1 MPITDEERE
10 YLKFL
15 GKNIIKI
22 RKKNNLKQEGLSDI
36 LDIDD
41 SSLRRIES
49 GRTNPT
55 TITLLRIAN
64 ALEVNRM
71 PTNSMVM
78 DKVYC
83 RDRWYFL
90 TLKQS

>member
-64 ALEVNRM
+64 ALEVNIKDLFELR
-71 PTNSMVM
+71 TNIE
-78 DKVYC
+78 
-83 RDRWYFL
+83 
-90 TLKQS
+90 

>member
-64 ALEVNRM
+64 ALEVNIKDLFELR
-71 PTNSMVM
+71 T
-78 DKVYC
+78 DIE
-83 RDRWYFL
+83 
-90 TLKQS
+90 

>member
-64 ALEVNRM
+64 ALEVNIKDLFELK
-71 PTNSMVM
+71 TNIE
-78 DKVYC
+78 
-83 RDRWYFL
+83 
-90 TLKQS
+90 

>member
-15 GKNIIKI
+15 GENIIKI

-64 ALEVNRM
+64 ALEVNIKDLFELR
-71 PTNSMVM
+71 TNIE
-78 DKVYC
+78 
-83 RDRWYFL
+83 
-90 TLKQS
+90 

>member
-1 MPITDEERE
+1 MPITNEERE

-15 GKNIIKI
+15 GENIIKI
-22 RKKNNLKQEGLSDI
+22 RKKNNLKQEELSDL

-41 SSLRRIES
+41 GSLRRIES

-64 ALEVNRM
+64 V
-71 PTNSMVM
+71 
-78 DKVYC
+78 
-83 RDRWYFL
+83 
-90 TLKQS
+90 LKISIKEIFDLKKDI

>member
-49 GRTNPT
+49 GRTNP
-55 TITLLRIAN
+55 
-64 ALEVNRM
+64 
-71 PTNSMVM
+71 S
-78 DKVYC
+78 
-83 RDRWYFL
+83 
-90 TLKQS
+90 

>member
-55 TITLLRIAN
+55 TIPKL
-64 ALEVNRM
+64 ALVCNECHYYYKKPVSSICNIVWS
-71 PTNSMVM
+71 P
-78 DKVYC
+78 
-83 RDRWYFL
+83 
-90 TLKQS
+90 